1 MNYIHFLDFLLSA
14 VHNFFCDNFISSQCF
29 HKQADYIKNSILFA
43 THMKIITNLLSHI
56 HEQLH
61 SIKFKILITIHHNK
75 YKKRMAWFQYL
86 IPVYNLLQVRH
97 HFPAETGTCS
107 LCPAQSTSFN
117 KLEIPKCQSKHYYF
131 RRALERPNP
140 KMSKKGQN
148 EKNCRRSMEVSLFF
162 LFFTLGLVS
171 HKCNLGLKPRPSPL
185 PLSHR

>member
-1 MNYIHFLDFLLSA
+1 
-14 VHNFFCDNFISSQCF
+14 
-29 HKQADYIKNSILFA
+29 
-43 THMKIITNLLSHI
+43 
-56 HEQLH
+56 
-61 SIKFKILITIHHNK
+61 
-75 YKKRMAWFQYL
+75 MAWFQYL

-162 LFFTLGLVS
+162 FFFFYFGPGKSQMQPRSQTQALTSTPFSQVKKVS
-171 HKCNLGLKPRPSPL
+171 LELELIGNITSVALAHKS
-185 PLSHR
+185 